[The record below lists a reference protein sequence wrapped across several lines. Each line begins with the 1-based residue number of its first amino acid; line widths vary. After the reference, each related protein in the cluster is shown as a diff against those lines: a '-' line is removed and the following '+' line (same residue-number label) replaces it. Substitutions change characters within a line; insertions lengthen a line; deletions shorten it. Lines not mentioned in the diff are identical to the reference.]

1 MAIDIN
7 RLDHTQLGDLIK
19 RAEGRQGE
27 LAREKLQK
35 LRDKIGALVSA
46 EGLDFDD
53 VVGSRKTKTNPS
65 GPRAKVKPKYRNPAD
80 PSQTWS
86 GRGRQPHWFADALAG
101 GKTEKHLL
109 IR

>member
-7 RLDHTQLGDLIK
+7 RLDHTQLGNLIK
-19 RAEGRQGE
+19 RAEALQGE

-53 VVGSRKTKTNPS
+53 VIGSRKTKT
-65 GPRAKVKPKYRNPAD
+65 V
-80 PSQTWS
+80 
-86 GRGRQPHWFADALAG
+86 F
-101 GKTEKHLL
+101 
-109 IR
+109 